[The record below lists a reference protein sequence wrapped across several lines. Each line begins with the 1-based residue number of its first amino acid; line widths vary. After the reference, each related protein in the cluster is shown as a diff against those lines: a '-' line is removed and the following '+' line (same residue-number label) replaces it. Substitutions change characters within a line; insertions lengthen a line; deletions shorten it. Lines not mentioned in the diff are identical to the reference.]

1 MAPVSTPKMAKNAQP
16 IMFATRSGTIVCVS
30 NVATKKIAPTRANI
44 LASVML
50 CRKISS
56 RRLKMASQVT
66 LLGSRPIWTRIF
78 ANLRLS
84 VAASRMRSSMMD
96 ISPLEPVRPA
106 YRNWLSRSAANLAGR
121 QGQRQIG
128 DLLRAAESAQNDSVH
143 WRDVSA
149 GWFDRANLGRRTQNH
164 CVSDDIHR
172 RYAALFDN
180 IAEPARSGRE
190 RHHDR
195 SCGRVVECEPTG
207 GRSKYVLNLRV
218 WAG

>member
-1 MAPVSTPKMAKNAQP
+1 MAKNAQP

-66 LLGSRPIWTRIF
+66 LFGSRPIWTRIF

-106 YRNWLSRSAANLAGR
+106 YRKWLYRSATNLAARLPRWVIFNGFSGGCLLGNVSFVPKPPKQGQGVAFGRTPVIQAPKLRARIMRYELADYEWVAIKPMLPDKPRGVPRVNDRRVLNGIFWASRSG
-121 QGQRQIG
+121 
-128 DLLRAAESAQNDSVH
+128 VH
-143 WRDVSA
+143 D
-149 GWFDRANLGRRTQNH
+149 T
-164 CVSDDIHR
+164 I
-172 RYAALFDN
+172 
-180 IAEPARSGRE
+180 
-190 RHHDR
+190 
-195 SCGRVVECEPTG
+195 
-207 GRSKYVLNLRV
+207 
-218 WAG
+218 